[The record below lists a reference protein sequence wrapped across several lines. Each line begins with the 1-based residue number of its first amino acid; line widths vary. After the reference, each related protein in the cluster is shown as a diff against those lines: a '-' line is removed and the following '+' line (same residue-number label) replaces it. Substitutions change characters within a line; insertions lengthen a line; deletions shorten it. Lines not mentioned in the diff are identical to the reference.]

1 MRKTIILLF
10 FTSLCFSQ
18 KINEGI
24 ITYNTF
30 FNESDAT
37 EELKRESLWQY
48 QYELKKIEM
57 AKYFTFELH
66 YKDSLSCFK
75 MQEKLP
81 SEAIDIKSYRS
92 VADYFYGTEI
102 FYTNK
107 NKGIC
112 FEIGY
117 LHNDYEY
124 VLKRDFLDYSWN
136 FNNETKI
143 ISGYKCY
150 KAETE
155 WKFYARGKDHT
166 YKVIAWYCPEIP
178 LPYCPNKYPSLPG
191 LVLELSEA
199 KRTWIVNKIELNTK
213 SDLTDA
219 YVKELED
226 VIKKHIELKKD

>member
-18 KINEGI
+18 KINEGK

-30 FNESDAT
+30 YNESEAT
-37 EELKRESLWQY
+37 DELKRESLWQY
-48 QYELKKIEM
+48 QLELKKLDM
-57 AKYFTFELH
+57 AKNFTFELH

-75 MQEKLP
+75 IQEKLP
-81 SEAIDIKSYRS
+81 SDNVNIK
-92 VADYFYGTEI
+92 DYKLIAGQFYGNVVFI
-102 FYTNK
+102 SNK
-107 NKGIC
+107 NKD
-112 FEIGY
+112 FSYEIGY
-117 LHNDYEY
+117 LYSDFEY

-136 FNNETKI
+136 FTNETKI

-178 LPYCPNKYPSLPG
+178 LAYCPNKYPSLSG

-213 SDLTDA
+213 SDLTDE

-226 VIKKHIELKKD
+226 VIKKHSKEN